1 MKYLKA
7 HTFQTKVIVSLIL
20 LALFAYS
27 AYSYVWPK
35 YVQWKEDREVQIVK
49 TKVEKIE
56 TFGSQNRYVFYKT
69 SRPNGSY
76 VLSNHFVTKNA
87 KFVGRGSNQPVEL
100 SFDVYD
106 LNHLKNPPK
115 KIDVVKLL
123 QTYDQRYKLDFQA
136 RRGYSDNGRDY
147 MVLSLVNKENDKDKK
162 EVALDLES
170 EKIMQAL
177 SEDKTETKWV
187 PFSFSYTNL
196 DDITTEYGFISY
208 YYLAYNEDNDGRK
221 DTNLNFL
228 KEYPNYY
235 KDMKGLARV
244 EVRQGDYSDP
254 EAIFQD
260 MRHWFAPVGQ
270 DKLEVIGTNSYTGE
284 TKVLNTYDEFQEWGA
299 WNKNEQ
305 KNN

>member
-115 KIDVVKLL
+115 TINVVELL

-136 RRGYSDNGRDY
+136 RGGYSDNGRDY

-170 EKIMQAL
+170 EKITRAL
-177 SEDKTETKWV
+177 PEDKTEYKWR
-187 PFSFSYTNL
+187 PFSFSYT
-196 DDITTEYGFISY
+196 
-208 YYLAYNEDNDGRK
+208 
-221 DTNLNFL
+221 
-228 KEYPNYY
+228 
-235 KDMKGLARV
+235 
-244 EVRQGDYSDP
+244 Q
-254 EAIFQD
+254 
-260 MRHWFAPVGQ
+260 
-270 DKLEVIGTNSYTGE
+270 
-284 TKVLNTYDEFQEWGA
+284 
-299 WNKNEQ
+299 
-305 KNN
+305 

>member
-1 MKYLKA
+1 MKYLKSLS
-7 HTFQTKVIVSLIL
+7 FRTKAIVSLIL

-35 YVQWKEDREVQIVK
+35 YIQWKEDHEVQIVK

-56 TFGSQNRYVFYKT
+56 TFGSKNRYVYYKT
-69 SRPNGSY
+69 KNSIPAD
-76 VLSNHFVTKNA
+76 VLSNHFVTSDA
-87 KFVGRGSNQPVEL
+87 KFVGKGNSRLVEL
-100 SFDVYD
+100 SVNVYD
-106 LNHLKNPPK
+106 LNHINNSPK
-115 KIDVVKLL
+115 RIDVVKLL

-147 MVLSLVNKENDKDKK
+147 MVFSLVNKENDKDKK

-208 YYLAYNEDNDGRK
+208 YYLAYNEDDDGRK

-244 EVRQGDYSDP
+244 EVRQGEYNNP

-270 DKLEVIGTNSYTGE
+270 DKLDVIATDPKTNEQTPI
-284 TKVLNTYDEFQEWGA
+284 NTYQEYKEWY
-299 WNKNEQ
+299 ETHRDHL
-305 KNN
+305 

>member
-1 MKYLKA
+1 MKYLKSLS
-7 HTFQTKVIVSLIL
+7 FRTKVIVSLIL
-20 LALFAYS
+20 LTLFAYL
-27 AYSYVWPK
+27 AYSYAWPK
-35 YVQWKEDREVQIVK
+35 YVQWKEGHEVQIVK
-49 TKVEKIE
+49 TKVERIE
-56 TFGSQNRYVFYKT
+56 TFGPQNRYVFYET
-69 SRPNGSY
+69 TRPNGSY
-76 VLSNHFVTKNA
+76 VSSNHFVAKNA

-115 KIDVVKLL
+115 TIDVVKLL
-123 QTYDQRYKLDFQA
+123 QTYDQRYKLAFQA

-170 EKIMQAL
+170 EKIVQAL
-177 SEDKTETKWV
+177 PEDKTEYKWV
-187 PFSFSYTNL
+187 PFSFPYTNL

-208 YYLAYNEDNDGRK
+208 YDLSYNEEDDVRK
-221 DTNLNFL
+221 DTNLNFI
-228 KEYPNYY
+228 KEYSNYY

-244 EVRQGDYSDP
+244 EIRQGEYSDP

-270 DKLEVIGTNSYTGE
+270 DKLDVIATDPKTNEQTPI
-284 TKVLNTYDEFQEWGA
+284 NTYQEYREWYE
-299 WNKNEQ
+299 KHRDHL
-305 KNN
+305 